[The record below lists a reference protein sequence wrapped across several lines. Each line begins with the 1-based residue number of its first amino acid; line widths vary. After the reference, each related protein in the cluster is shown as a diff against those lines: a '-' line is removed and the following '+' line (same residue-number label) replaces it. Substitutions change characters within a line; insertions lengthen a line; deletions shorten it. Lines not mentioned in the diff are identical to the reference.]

1 MRFCDNVN
9 CEYGDEP
16 LERISDYLVVDGAVM
31 CVGCVE
37 DDEYEQHMNA
47 SNRPDSGYQE
57 YDPEVGQL

>member
-9 CEYGDEP
+9 CEFGDEP
-16 LERISDYLVVDGAVM
+16 LERISDYRVRDGVVL

-37 DDEYEQHMNA
+37 DEEYEQQMNA